1 MEGDAAARA
10 DLLRAK
16 VVDRHGAAHV
26 AVEGERDVVLK
37 WEKVMLEI
45 PRQNIEGYTD
55 YGPTFRSLAA
65 TAAFFAVFALAF
77 WLSAASSDGSSVP
90 SPPSVPFPASSS
102 SGS

>member
-45 PRQNIEGYTD
+45 PRHTSC
-55 YGPTFRSLAA
+55 RSLKKDSEHANMKS
-65 TAAFFAVFALAF
+65 LP
-77 WLSAASSDGSSVP
+77 LSWSI
-90 SPPSVPFPASSS
+90 
-102 SGS
+102 